1 MQSNEPA
8 ANDDNRD
15 RPGTKHDDDLSKRTH
30 IGGVPFSDMAA
41 FSEDTR
47 IMAIGNAG
55 RRSTK
60 GVGALVESDAV
71 AGCEG
76 KADRYIRK
84 IKARFPDLLVTKH
97 DGLTPGSSCRG
108 AVLVARGGS
117 LITRWTQSP
126 AIAACGLPSC
136 SRGRLS
142 R

>member
-1 MQSNEPA
+1 MPSNEPA
-8 ANDDNRD
+8 TNDDNSD

-71 AGCEG
+71 EGCQG

-84 IKARFPDLLVTKH
+84 IKARFPDLIVTKH
-97 DGLTPGSSCRG
+97 DGLTPLTTIIK
-108 AVLVARGGS
+108 V
-117 LITRWTQSP
+117 SP
-126 AIAACGLPSC
+126 TSAKVSKADFLKG
-136 SRGRLS
+136 
-142 R
+142 